1 MHLKYVAEI
10 CFYLLPFINLSLCQW
25 YAHTSMCSLHVDC
38 KHGVMSHPP
47 VHILQG
53 PGCSHWMVMV
63 LTLMVSH
70 FNYNVKNHANISHLS
85 KETKKRKELWIKP
98 ALWTSGCWHLVLI
111 SDWFKDICDSSVNK
125 CCTVGRW
132 FDLEISES
140 QRQTWNLIEV
150 AGFRSSAAEGLQ
162 GETYSM
168 THGVDFSLCGIHPL

>member
-1 MHLKYVAEI
+1 MWLKSVFISFPLLIYPYV
-10 CFYLLPFINLSLCQW
+10 SDT
-25 YAHTSMCSLHVDC
+25 HTLACAASMLTVNMVWC
-38 KHGVMSHPP
+38 
-47 VHILQG
+47 HILLCTSFRDQAVHTG
-53 PGCSHWMVMV
+53 WWWCSHWWC
-63 LTLMVSH
+63 H
-70 FNYNVKNHANISHLS
+70 ISIIMWKTMQTYHIS
-85 KETKKRKELWIKP
+85 AKKQKKRKELWIKP